1 MQITARQFPSFE
13 NRTKRGMVNKV
24 LFQTGPEKSTT
35 EYFHLC
41 TCCAVRDKSRNY
53 EEMNGILHR
62 TLFLKLQVRGAPIT
76 PQRQMGVDGTGAKH
90 FFEFTKTWFVSW
102 RNMGNF

>member
-1 MQITARQFPSFE
+1 MQRIAEQSSF
-13 NRTKRGMVNKV
+13 TKNKV